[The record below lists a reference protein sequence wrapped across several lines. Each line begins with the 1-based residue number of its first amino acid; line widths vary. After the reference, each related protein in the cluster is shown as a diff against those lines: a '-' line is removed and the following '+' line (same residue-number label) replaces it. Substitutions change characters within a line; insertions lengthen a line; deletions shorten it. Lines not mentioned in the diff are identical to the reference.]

1 MRFLN
6 ILIGVALA
14 LLGFVIFFFGLLGGA
29 SSGNWIS
36 VIASIIIGGAILVY
50 GKRMQKE
57 G

>member
-14 LLGFVIFFFGLLGGA
+14 LVGLVIFFFGFLGGA
-29 SSGNWIS
+29 STGNWVLAIAS
-36 VIASIIIGGAILVY
+36 VIFGLAILVY
-50 GKRMQKE
+50 GKRMQRE